1 MAVKSNLLNM
11 SLVLTLTCLVC
22 SAVLGGA
29 YVLTKDPIAAAAE
42 AKTNKAIA
50 AVLPAFDKAEK
61 AEATLEGV
69 ETPYV
74 YYKAVKGDELV
85 GYAIESSVSGFGGE
99 LRVLVG
105 IKADGLIYNTDV
117 LVNNE
122 TPGLG
127 AKCAESESLFRTQW
141 QGFDP
146 KSKILAVK
154 KEGGDIDAITAS
166 TITSKAYT
174 LAVENA
180 VKVFDTLNGQS
191 ADAASGASPVVSD
204 EAKESNE
211 GGQSNE

>member
-99 LRVLVG
+99 LKVLVG

-191 ADAASGASPVVSD
+191 ADAASGASPAVSG

-211 GGQSNE
+211 GGQNNE